1 MLKLGFLSITGCSF
15 WNIFFPPRGGLG
27 PKGCVGR
34 TLMINITIPGYLS
47 LNISP
52 DAVPGRVTLA
62 MTTILTLTAM
72 FSGVRHSVPKVS
84 YISYLDI
91 WMLMCLIF
99 VNLFMFEFV
108 CVVFLKAS
116 KKEIVSQTFERK
128 ARLLFPVAFVL
139 FNVIYWPAVCS
150 V

>member
-1 MLKLGFLSITGCSF
+1 M
-15 WNIFFPPRGGLG
+15 
-27 PKGCVGR
+27 
-34 TLMINITIPGYLS
+34 S
-47 LNISP
+47 LYISP

-108 CVVFLKAS
+108 CVVFLKSS